1 VENNGSCNLKGELT
15 MTDQTQVESGHHYHE
30 HRKAV
35 LDRLA
40 RIEGHV
46 RAVRRMV
53 EEDVP
58 CPEVLVQIAAVR
70 SALNG
75 AGRIIL
81 EDHVKSCMID
91 TVREGNFENSFQDL
105 KNSLDKFIR

>member
-1 VENNGSCNLKGELT
+1 VVNLARHDEKGWFG
-15 MTDQTQVESGHHYHE
+15 MTDQMEDGAVKHAHE
-30 HRKAV
+30 HHKAV

-40 RIEGHV
+40 RIEGHIH
-46 RAVRRMV
+46 AVRRMV
-53 EEDVP
+53 EEDAP
-58 CPEVLVQIAAVR
+58 CPEVLIQIAAVR

-81 EDHVKSCMID
+81 EDHVKSCLID
-91 TVREGNFENSFQDL
+91 TVRDGNFENSFEDL

>member
-1 VENNGSCNLKGELT
+1 MTSIEN
-15 MTDQTQVESGHHYHE
+15 GHHTHE

-53 EEDVP
+53 EEDVA

-81 EDHVKSCMID
+81 EDHVKSCLID
-91 TVREGNFENSFQDL
+91 TVRDGDFESSFQDL

>member
-1 VENNGSCNLKGELT
+1 
-15 MTDQTQVESGHHYHE
+15 MTDKNVNETGHHSHE
-30 HRKAV
+30 HHKAV

-40 RIEGHV
+40 RIEGHI

-81 EDHVKSCMID
+81 EDHVKSCLID
-91 TVREGNFENSFQDL
+91 TVREGNFDNSFQDL
-105 KNSLDKFIR
+105 KDSLDKFIR

>member
-1 VENNGSCNLKGELT
+1 MVDELKKEAT
-15 MTDQTQVESGHHYHE
+15 HHPHE

-53 EEDVP
+53 EEDVS
-58 CPEVLVQIAAVR
+58 CPEILVQIAAVR

-81 EDHVKSCMID
+81 EDHVKSCLIEA
-91 TVREGNFENSFQDL
+91 VRDGNFENSFKDL
-105 KNSLDKFIR
+105 KDSLDKFI

>member
-1 VENNGSCNLKGELT
+1 MDEKFEIET
-15 MTDQTQVESGHHYHE
+15 GHHAHE

-40 RIEGHV
+40 RIEGHI

-81 EDHVKSCMID
+81 EDHVKSCLID

-105 KNSLDKFIR
+105 KDLLDKFIR

>member
-1 VENNGSCNLKGELT
+1 MMEKSEVENS
-15 MTDQTQVESGHHYHE
+15 HHYHE
-30 HRKAV
+30 NRKAV

-53 EEDVP
+53 EEDVS

-81 EDHVKSCMID
+81 EDHVKSCMIE

-105 KNSLDKFIR
+105 KDSLDKFIR

>member
-1 VENNGSCNLKGELT
+1 MKGKMT
-15 MTDQTQVESGHHYHE
+15 MTEKNEIETGHHTHE

-40 RIEGHV
+40 RIEGHI

-81 EDHVKSCMID
+81 EDHVKSCLID
-91 TVREGNFENSFQDL
+91 TIRDGDFENSFQDL

>member
-1 VENNGSCNLKGELT
+1 MILMADEMMNE
-15 MTDQTQVESGHHYHE
+15 ERHHPHE

-53 EEDVP
+53 EEDVS
-58 CPEVLVQIAAVR
+58 CPEILVQIAAVR

-81 EDHVKSCMID
+81 EDHVKSCLID
-91 TVREGNFENSFQDL
+91 TVRDGNFENSFQEL
-105 KNSLDKFIR
+105 KDSLDKFIR